1 MSRIPWN
8 ETKDCEY
15 TDFSEFPSP
24 ADPRAKQSKLNNL
37 WQESNPH
44 PYSSNSMKLL
54 FTFMRVPLTALLEY
68 RWRFDVL
75 KNINNGFQVDG
86 FTW

>member
-44 PYSSNSMKLL
+44 PYSSSSMKLI
-54 FTFMRVPLTALLEY
+54 FLEY

-75 KNINNGFQVDG
+75 ENINKGFQVDG